1 MANGGFVE
9 KGPRV
14 GMDARP
20 VAARGLFWLSV
31 LLIGCLDSSLG
42 GAHGAQD
49 PDLEGLKARCAGGVC
64 HFFGIPLIYRRH
76 LGEKVEV
83 LADVRSFLLC

>member
-9 KGPRV
+9 KGPLV
-14 GMDARP
+14 GMYARP
-20 VAARGLFWLSV
+20 VDVRCLFWLSV

-49 PDLEGLKARCAGGVC
+49 PGLEGFKSMDR
-64 HFFGIPLIYRRH
+64 
-76 LGEKVEV
+76 
-83 LADVRSFLLC
+83 D